1 VEEDCFQVDPSA
13 YRYARL
19 KSRQL
24 AGKYGFLHADAVDIE
39 HELLLDC
46 LNRSRA
52 HDGTRCS
59 PHTFF
64 RLVIDHRIS
73 TLIESQKAACRD
85 YRLSRLSLDAPL
97 STGGG
102 SPYVRS
108 DLKTGDCYPGPR
120 SAASTSPETLW
131 QLRTD
136 LDRLLA
142 QMPAKL
148 SCICRLIIDGVGAGD
163 IVARTGVS
171 RATLYRRLGQIR
183 SLFERAGL
191 RRYLS

>member
-1 VEEDCFQVDPSA
+1 MEKDCFKVDPSA
-13 YRYARL
+13 YRYARH

-85 YRLSRLSLDAPL
+85 YRLSLSLDAPY
-97 STGGG
+97 SAAGG
-102 SPYVRS
+102 PPFVRS
-108 DLKTGDCYPGPR
+108 DVNKGDYHSGAR
-120 SAASTSPETLW
+120 SASSSSPETSW
-131 QLRTD
+131 QLRAD
-136 LDRLLA
+136 LERLLA
-142 QMPAKL
+142 QMPAEL
-148 SCICRLIIDGVGAGD
+148 ACICRLIINDIGTAD
-163 IVARTGVS
+163 IVVRIGSS
-171 RATLYRRLGQIR
+171 RATFYRRLGQIR